1 MAEKRTG
8 TSSCTE
14 MKGLREQMISLY
26 TAMNPTDI
34 HLAMS
39 FNNPDHSVARLHT
52 AVYTHAKTCPVCKEI
67 RPDPLKQEK
76 AGLRASQY

>member
-8 TSSCTE
+8 TSSCSE
-14 MKGLREQMISLY
+14 MKGLREQMMSLY

-39 FNNPDHSVARLHT
+39 FNKRDHSVARLHT
-52 AVYTHAKTCPVCKEI
+52 AVYTHARTCPLCREI
-67 RPDPLKQEK
+67 RPDKTKPGK
-76 AGLRASQY
+76 AGQRASQY